1 MSVPRRAFV
10 KSCLAAGV
18 GVATGGAAYGCFYG
32 RTVLDETHLTVP
44 VIGLPS
50 ALVGLRVG
58 LLTDLHCSEFVSP
71 DAIVRAADA
80 LRAAAPDLIVLGGDY
95 VTWADRQ
102 YIGPAAEALDGL
114 TAPHGVFAVLGNHD
128 DDRDVP
134 AALTRHRFEVLR
146 DARTE
151 RQVAGEILSIVGIRF
166 WTRRESSI
174 SSLVRPARGTVLL
187 LAHDPRRIAEAAQM
201 DVPLILSGH
210 THGGQV
216 VLPVLGA
223 VAARKFP
230 IASGLMRQRR
240 TTMFVSRG
248 LGTVYVPIRINC
260 PPEVAILTLTSAEE
274 PRSTT

>member
-1 MSVPRRAFV
+1 MSLPRRAFI
-10 KSCLAAGV
+10 KTCLAAGV
-18 GVATGGAAYGCFYG
+18 GVATSGAAYGYFYG
-32 RTVLDETHLTVP
+32 RSALNVTRVTVP
-44 VIGLPS
+44 VFDLPPGLM
-50 ALVGLRVG
+50 GLRVG

-71 DAIVRAADA
+71 DAIVRAADL

-114 TAPHGVFAVLGNHD
+114 SAPHGVFAVLGNHD

-134 AALTRHRFEVLR
+134 AALTRHGCEVLK
-146 DARTE
+146 DARSE
-151 RQVAGEILSIVGIRF
+151 RLVAGEKLSIVGIRF
-166 WTRRESSI
+166 WTRRQSSI
-174 SSLVRPARGTVLL
+174 SSLVRSASGTVLL
-187 LAHDPRRIAEAAQM
+187 LAHDPRRIVEAAQL
-201 DVPLILSGH
+201 DVPLVLSGH

-216 VLPVLGA
+216 VLPVVGA

-230 IASGLMRQRR
+230 VASGLLRQQR

-260 PPEVAILTLTSAEE
+260 PPEVAILTLTSSEAH
-274 PRSTT
+274 RSTS